1 MSSDQ
6 VKETNNNKYIR
17 VFSLV
22 NQNDIII
29 GRSIDADIII
39 NDISLSNHRTFVLIK
54 NPFEIKEKKSLKY
67 KLEDFLLKWE

>member
-39 NDISLSNHRTFVLIK
+39 NDISLSNHRTFVSIK
-54 NPFEIKEKKSLKY
+54 NPFEIKEKKS
-67 KLEDFLLKWE
+67 